1 MRRMTNSNGF
11 IKIHRKMLT
20 WGWYSDSV
28 TKVVFLHLILTAN
41 FRDKEWRG
49 ITIRSGQVVTSYS
62 RLAADL
68 GFSVQQ
74 IRTAIKKLVATGEI
88 TSNATSKYTIITVA
102 NWGKYQVFSDEE
114 NNQNNEQTTN
124 NQQTSNKQAT
134 NKQQASNKQATNKQ
148 QQLKNDKKD
157 KNEKNDKKDKKDKKY
172 ICADAREMFFPLD
185 EKLDQTFRAFIRHR
199 EAIGDRMTEYAAKL
213 MIGKLEKMT
222 ADNNERIMILEES
235 MMNGWKGIFPLKNQ
249 QKKNSGGGMSAFD
262 ELERRLAAESREVDF
277 FG

>member
-1 MRRMTNSNGF
+1 MTNSNGF

-41 FRDKEWRG
+41 FREQEWMG
-49 ITIRSGQVVTSYS
+49 KTISPGQAVTSYAK
-62 RLAADL
+62 LAADL
-68 GFSVQQ
+68 GFSVKQV
-74 IRTAIKKLVATGEI
+74 RTALEKLKKTGEVTI
-88 TSNATSKYTIITVA
+88 QSTNKYTIITIE
-102 NWGKYQVFSDEE
+102 NWEKYQIFDDVSDKQDDKQKANKGQAEGK
-114 NNQNNEQTTN
+114 QGASRGQTRGK
-124 NQQTSNKQAT
+124 QGANKG
-134 NKQQASNKQATNKQ
+134 

-157 KNEKNDKKDKKDKKY
+157 KNEKNDKKDKKDKTY

-235 MMNGWKGIFPLKNQ
+235 MMNGWKGIFPLKEQ
-249 QKKNSGGGMSAFD
+249 QKKTNSGGMSAFD
-262 ELERRLAAESREVDF
+262 ELERRLANENRGVDF

>member
-1 MRRMTNSNGF
+1 MRMTNSNGF
-11 IKIHRKMLT
+11 IKIHRKMLN

-41 FRDKEWRG
+41 FREQEWMG
-49 ITIRSGQVVTSYS
+49 KTISPGQAVTSYAK
-62 RLAADL
+62 LAADL
-68 GFSVQQ
+68 SFSVKQV
-74 IRTAIKKLVATGEI
+74 RTALEKLKKTGEVTI
-88 TSNATSKYTIITVA
+88 QSTNKYTIITIE
-102 NWGKYQVFSDEE
+102 NWEKYQIFDDVSDKQDDKQKA
-114 NNQNNEQTTN
+114 NKGQTEGK
-124 NQQTSNKQAT
+124 QGADRGQTRGKQRANKG
-134 NKQQASNKQATNKQ
+134 

-235 MMNGWKGIFPLKNQ
+235 IMNGWKGIFPLKNQ